1 MERLND
7 PLTLPYLAFVLF
19 YQITMKL
26 YYHISV
32 RKATYSPVIRYIYIY
47 IYSTLLTNILQNF
60 VNKKSRNVEQDG
72 VPKLKLSVIL
82 LPII

>member
-19 YQITMKL
+19 CQITMKL

-32 RKATYSPVIRYIYIY
+32 RKATYSPVIRY

-72 VPKLKLSVIL
+72 VPKLKLSVIS